1 MITNRTWKRPLLACI
16 AGSISVLPL
25 ACYTDADD
33 SPSDPTEATRS
44 ELTSQIKTLAARYE
58 DPLLLDLSCQSE
70 ACTSCDAV
78 AAPAGAAGARYCSS
92 HGCAK
97 KKAGWYFPGY
107 TCASP
112 DTACVEMTQRWIAMP
127 ATTTLV
133 RSRCGS
139 EVVVCAQGRMTTA
152 TVKDA
157 STGSRAAGYFF
168 EASYA
173 VSAAMGLPPTTIPN
187 AVIYTNPLDPQ
198 INLDPRCGACPPG
211 QARCGG
217 VCVDVQSN
225 PAHCGT
231 CGNACAP
238 GTACQGGAC
247 ACTGGTT
254 SCGGACVDTSN
265 DNSNCGACGVVCGA
279 GKICT
284 SGSCACTGGTTS
296 CGGACVDTSND
307 NSNCGG
313 CGVVCGSGKTCQSG
327 ACQCPSGTTLCGG
340 VCRVDCCVAGD
351 GASSWDPQAQS
362 WGWGCS
368 QSPQAQTCFSCQHD
382 AVCIP
387 PGMTSIICC
396 PNGTYLSYSPNFT
409 GDPLT
414 LCPP

>member
-112 DTACVEMTQRWIAMP
+112 DTACDEMTQRWIAMP

-265 DNSNCGACGVVCGA
+265 DNSNCG
-279 GKICT
+279 
-284 SGSCACTGGTTS
+284 
-296 CGGACVDTSND
+296 
-307 NSNCGG
+307 G

>member
-112 DTACVEMTQRWIAMP
+112 DTACDEMTQRWIAMP

-247 ACTGGTT
+247 ACA
-254 SCGGACVDTSN
+254 S
-265 DNSNCGACGVVCGA
+265 
-279 GKICT
+279 
-284 SGSCACTGGTTS
+284 GTTS